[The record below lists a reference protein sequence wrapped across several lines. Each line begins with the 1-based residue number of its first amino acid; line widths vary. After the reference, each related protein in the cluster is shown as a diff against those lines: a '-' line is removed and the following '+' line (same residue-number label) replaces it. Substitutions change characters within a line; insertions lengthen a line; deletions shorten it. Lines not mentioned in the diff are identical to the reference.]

1 MTTVAEYNA
10 TLSAEHQEIAGAL
23 AELIETVV
31 PGTGA
36 VWHGHPVWSLGAAPG
51 KQPVCL
57 VKAYT
62 KYVTFGLWRGQE
74 VTDPSGRLVAGAQG
88 MASVKI
94 AAVDEID
101 EAQFADW
108 LRQVKELQS

>member
-10 TLSAEHQEIAGAL
+10 TLPAHLQEIADEL
-23 AELIETVV
+23 AALIETVV

-36 VWHGHPVWSLGAAPG
+36 LWHGHPVWSLGAAPG

-94 AAVDEID
+94 AALAEVDE
-101 EAQFADW
+101 ELFTGW
-108 LRQVKELQS
+108 LHQVRELQS